1 MSKIH
6 SQKYRITNTGSKGG
20 VGTDKCLSDLPVVE
34 RGLEQRSGSHYHLQV
49 FTQRESCFRG
59 AASTLNTSVMCN
71 VYTSS
76 FSFFDC
82 VTPLEIS

>member
-1 MSKIH
+1 MIQRSSAYTK
-6 SQKYRITNTGSKGG
+6 T
-20 VGTDKCLSDLPVVE
+20 LSLHWNSE
-34 RGLEQRSGSHYHLQV
+34 GRGLEQRSGSHYYLQV